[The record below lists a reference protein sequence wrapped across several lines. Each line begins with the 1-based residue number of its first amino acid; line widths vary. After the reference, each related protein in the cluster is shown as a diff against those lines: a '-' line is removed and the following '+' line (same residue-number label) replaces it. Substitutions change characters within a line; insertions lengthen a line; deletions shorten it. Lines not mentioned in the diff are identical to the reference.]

1 MADVLATNNAVSSLA
16 SGLSNAAT
24 SLTLGTGEGARFPV
38 PSAGNHFY
46 VTIIDTLGNFE
57 IVKVTARATDI
68 LTIVRAQDNTTA
80 KTFSSGSSVELLPV
94 AAIITDIFAAINS
107 KLASASYTAADV
119 LAKLLTVDGA
129 GSGLDADLLDGQSSA
144 YYTDIASRLG
154 YTPLNAAGGTV
165 GSTLVLGSNSVSGSA
180 SGILLFGSGTLGA
193 AQLAVYGQSHGTNP
207 GRFRLRSSNG
217 ASNYDLVSDLFNGID
232 LQWRG
237 QNVWYAGNDG
247 AGSGLDADLLDGQDG
262 AFYRSASNLNAG
274 TVPDARLP
282 SYLQAA
288 AVVAGSHTPT
298 ATRIANVTGETVY
311 TVSYIRVLGKIFAF
325 GRIDINATGAGN
337 IQLALSLPVTS
348 NLSAVESLA
357 GTINQSGGGYTG
369 TILGDVANDRAD
381 VVINVGAGGNNAY
394 SFMYAYNII

>member
-24 SLTLGTGEGARFPV
+24 SLTLGAGEGARFPT
-38 PSAGNHFY
+38 PSAGNYFY
-46 VTIIDTLGNFE
+46 ATIIDTLGNFE
-57 IVKVTARATDI
+57 IVKATARATDI

-80 KTFSSGSSVELLPV
+80 KTFSAGSSVQLLPV
-94 AAIITDIFAAINS
+94 AAVITDIFAAINS

-144 YYTDIASRLG
+144 YYTDIAARLG

-193 AQLAVYGQSHGTNP
+193 AQLAAYGQSHGTNP

-217 ASNYDLVSDLFNGID
+217 ASNYDLISDLFNGID

-237 QNVWYAGNDG
+237 QDVWYAGNDG
-247 AGSGLDADLLDGQDG
+247 SGSGLDADLLDGVEG
-262 AFYRSASNLNAG
+262 ANYAQKSTGTWTPVLTAGSSGPPTYTVNAARWERHGNIKHFYIDITISAANGSGAYY
-274 TVPDARLP
+274 TVTLPDAVTYAAIAAGRDEAGEWLLARAP
-282 SYLQAA
+282 NGTDDLTFQTAA
-288 AVVAGSHTPT
+288 AGMPSVGQIIL
-298 ATRIANVTGETVY
+298 R
-311 TVSYIRVLGKIFAF
+311 
-325 GRIDINATGAGN
+325 
-337 IQLALSLPVTS
+337 
-348 NLSAVESLA
+348 
-357 GTINQSGGGYTG
+357 GTYE
-369 TILGDVANDRAD
+369 
-381 VVINVGAGGNNAY
+381 
-394 SFMYAYNII
+394 M